1 MTSTTTKKRVKFRP
15 LSEKEWS
22 EMNMTVSDFKQRE
35 ETLTEIRGEYLG
47 NYFSILKSSLN
58 D

>member
-35 ETLTEIRGEYLG
+35 ETLTEIHGEYLG

>member
-1 MTSTTTKKRVKFRP
+1 MTSTTTKKKVKFRP
-15 LSEKEWS
+15 LSEKEWG
-22 EMNMTVSDFKQRE
+22 EMNMTVSDFKKKE
-35 ETLTEIRGEYLG
+35 ETSTEIHGEYLG

>member
-1 MTSTTTKKRVKFRP
+1 MNIKKKRVKFRP
-15 LSEKEWS
+15 PSEKEWS
-22 EMNMTVSDFKQRE
+22 EMNMTLSDFKKRE
-35 ETLTEIRGEYLG
+35 ETPTEIHGEYLG

>member
-1 MTSTTTKKRVKFRP
+1 MISTTTKKRVKFRP
-15 LSEKEWS
+15 ISEKNWD
-22 EMNMTVSDFKQRE
+22 EMSMVLSDFKKIH
-35 ETLTEIRGEYLG
+35 ETQTEIHGEYLG

>member
-1 MTSTTTKKRVKFRP
+1 MISTTTKKRVKFKP
-15 LSEKEWS
+15 LSEEEWGD
-22 EMNMTVSDFKQRE
+22 MNMVLSDFKKKH
-35 ETLTEIRGEYLG
+35 ETLTEIHGEYLG

>member
-15 LSEKEWS
+15 FSEKEWS
-22 EMNMTVSDFKQRE
+22 EMNMTVSDFQKKG
-35 ETLTEIRGEYLG
+35 ETLTEIHGIYLG
-47 NYFSILKSSLN
+47 NHFAILKSSLN

>member
-1 MTSTTTKKRVKFRP
+1 
-15 LSEKEWS
+15 
-22 EMNMTVSDFKQRE
+22 MNIELSDFKKKQ
-35 ETLTEIRGEYLG
+35 ETLTEIHGEYLG

>member
-1 MTSTTTKKRVKFRP
+1 MISTTTKKRVKFRP
-15 LSEKEWS
+15 VSEKNWD
-22 EMNMTVSDFKQRE
+22 EMSMVLSDFKKIH
-35 ETLTEIRGEYLG
+35 ETQTESHGEYLG